1 MDAVTYPTES
11 VVQFITENLIPVRIP
26 SDSEPLA
33 TKFMI
38 KWTPTLI
45 VLDWNGKEHSRT
57 VGFMTPEELI
67 PSLLL
72 GIAKTYYDLD
82 MFDETLANLERVI
95 QGYPQSG
102 AAPEAIFYRGACGY
116 KSTHDPKPLKQAY
129 EKLQAEYPQSEWT
142 KRALPYRLLP

>member
-11 VVQFITENLIPVRIP
+11 VVQFITESLIPLRIP

-33 TKFMI
+33 TEFKI
-38 KWTPTLI
+38 KWTPTII

-57 VGFMTPEELI
+57 VGFLTPEELI

-72 GIAKTYYDLD
+72 GIAKTYYESD
-82 MFDETLANLERVI
+82 MFPEAIANLEKII
-95 QGYPQSG
+95 QDYPQSG
-102 AAPEAIFYRGACGY
+102 AAPEAVFYRGVNGY
-116 KSTHDPKPLKQAY
+116 KSTHDPKHLKQAY
-129 EKLQAEYPQSEWT
+129 ERLQAEYPQSEWT